1 MNTTD
6 AAIETMDHAIRE
18 IAALR
23 DRNAALE
30 GTCRSAG
37 ICMSCLYGA
46 SDPIGCTDCLGTGW
60 DGGDPH
66 RQIEVLEARVAKLEA
81 ALEQWRK
88 ELCALCEDTEE
99 RYAEIA
105 AKDLE
110 GKEGAY
116 ARGRIREAKSIRKA
130 MGEVIYED
138 LAALKDAPQ

>member
-81 ALEQWRK
+81 ALRDCK
-88 ELCALCEDTEE
+88 
-99 RYAEIA
+99 RYAE
-105 AKDLE
+105 DHDDE
-110 GKEGAY
+110 WVPF
-116 ARGRIREAKSIRKA
+116 R
-130 MGEVIYED
+130 VD
-138 LAALKDAPQ
+138 DALNDAPQ